1 MDAPPIE
8 RYLDIC
14 SLPPINGIVFVD
26 GARPTQGGVMARRIT
41 AVLLAVLFLATM
53 SACGNSDD
61 PDEEVVDISG
71 PWVFTVDVTV
81 AGGGCAGEEIDGPDD
96 PSTELITVTVEPAA
110 GQPGKVLVSMSG
122 FLGEPGNVA
131 SVVRDSVRLN
141 SIVTVSGEWPEDGGT
156 TVSSFTLEVKS
167 ANLMEG
173 TEAWEFFFN
182 GVKTCP
188 NSASN
193 VTAVRD

>member
-1 MDAPPIE
+1 M
-8 RYLDIC
+8 
-14 SLPPINGIVFVD
+14 
-26 GARPTQGGVMARRIT
+26 MRRIT
-41 AVLLAVLFLATM
+41 GVLLAAIVLVTA

-61 PDEEVVDISG
+61 PDEDVVDISG
-71 PWVFTVDVTV
+71 TWAFTIDVTV
-81 AGGGCAGEEIDGPDD
+81 ANEGCAGEENDD
-96 PSTELITVTVEPAA
+96 PSTDVITVTVEPAE

-122 FLGEPGNVA
+122 FLGDPANVA

-141 SIVTVSGEWPEDGGT
+141 SIVTVSGEWPEDGGI
-156 TVSSFTLEVKS
+156 TVSSFTLAVES
-167 ANLMEG
+167 ANRMEG

-188 NSASN
+188 NGASD

>member
-1 MDAPPIE
+1 M
-8 RYLDIC
+8 
-14 SLPPINGIVFVD
+14 
-26 GARPTQGGVMARRIT
+26 MRRI
-41 AVLLAVLFLATM
+41 AGVLLAALVVATL

-61 PDEEVVDISG
+61 PDEDVVDISG
-71 PWVFTVDVTV
+71 TWLFTIDVTV
-81 AGGGCAGEEIDGPDD
+81 ANGGCVGEENDD
-96 PSTELITVTVEPAA
+96 PGTDVITVTVEPAE

-122 FLGEPGNVA
+122 FLGVPENVA

-156 TVSSFTLEVKS
+156 TVSSFTLQVKS

-182 GVKTCP
+182 GAKTCP
-188 NSASN
+188 NSASD
-193 VTAVRD
+193 VRAVRD